1 MRLKE
6 EQIRGLAEKIYNDLS
21 ADLLITPRGERGVVI
36 DGIVRTIAKNFA
48 VEQKLEQD
56 AEKLLDET
64 MAAMGSG
71 AAEIDRRRM
80 LKMVKEKL
88 AKERKIVL

>member
-6 EQIRGLAEKIYNDLS
+6 EQIRRLAEKVYNDLS
-21 ADLLITPRGERGVVI
+21 ADGLITVRGEQKKVL
-36 DGIVRTIAKNFA
+36 DGIAAVISRNFA
-48 VEQKLEQD
+48 DEQTVERD